1 MSYVKQTFIDA
12 AEGVEGTVL
21 RAQHLNHI
29 EDGIKEN
36 EKNID
41 SALQQISSLQSGAF
55 SECLL
60 TRYEPINKKVFEG
73 KKLWVFGDSITAG
86 VGTTS
91 PDYFSEILKTN
102 LGCASLKRLGNS
114 GYAFSQGLPEDGYC
128 ILDKMETSLK
138 DAPGNCDILIICFGV
153 NDWTWGTK
161 TPGDRA
167 IGQLLDTTKYTI
179 CGAVNLF
186 CQKLQTIFKDYPDV
200 KIYFSTPT
208 PTKNAPRSGGN
219 PAGKSW
225 DQTKKNINGNT
236 LRDICN
242 AIIQTVSLYGYQALD
257 LNLYFDGDITDHAAM
272 DAAFPD
278 GLHPG
283 PLGNQQMASTLE
295 KLMCANPI
303 TSFTFNPLVTTLS
316 PLAKNLIY
324 KETKVQEAE
333 APNITVQPIGA
344 SYNINNAATA
354 LSITAS
360 VSDGGSL
367 SYQWYKNNSVIS
379 GATSNT
385 YTPSTAVAGTFTYY
399 CAITNQLGTAL
410 KVTKS
415 NVVTITVSGE
425 ISGPT
430 DVVEELNLSELAVNH
445 LKLSNA
451 TGSGENLLYMP
462 SDHTLSVNDTGWYKS
477 SYITTPLKV
486 GTEIELTTYYSKNVT
501 GNAILIYSQEDLNNP
516 TQVEGSFWP
525 ASSIFGIYASG
536 SDAQSE
542 PLYQWDTSKAK
553 IDPYAASAMNDG
565 KTVILKL
572 KADGVHLFI
581 DGTEITLPHYNTL
594 TSGNNY
600 YLGLRS
606 SCTTA
611 GTLCA
616 MINYI
621 GPLR

>member
-1 MSYVKQTFIDA
+1 MSYIKQTFIDA
-12 AEGVEGTVL
+12 AENVEGTVL
-21 RAQHLNHI
+21 KAQHLNHI

-55 SECLL
+55 SECIM
-60 TRYEPINKKVFEG
+60 TRYEPVNKSIFKD

-86 VGTTS
+86 VGTDS
-91 PDYFSEILKTN
+91 DHYFSQILCDN
-102 LGCASLKRLGNS
+102 LECASLKRLGNS
-114 GYAFSQGLPEDGYC
+114 GYAFSHGLGDYGSC
-128 ILDKMETSLK
+128 ILNKMDSSLAT
-138 DAPGNCDILIICFGV
+138 APGNCDILIVCFGV
-153 NDWTWGTK
+153 NDWTWGRNQA
-161 TPGDRA
+161 GDRA
-167 IGQLLDTTKYTI
+167 IGNLLDTTKYTI

-208 PTKNAPRSGGN
+208 PTKNAPISGGN

-225 DQTKKNINGNT
+225 DQSKQNFNGNT

-242 AIIQTVSLYGYQALD
+242 AIIQTAALYGYQSLD
-257 LNLYFDGDITDHAAM
+257 LNLYFDGDITDHTAM

-303 TSFTFNPLVTTLS
+303 TAFTFNPLVTVLS

-333 APNITVQPIGA
+333 APNITVQPVGA
-344 SYNINNAATA
+344 SYNINDTATT
-354 LSITAS
+354 LSVTAS

-367 SYQWYKNNSVIS
+367 SYQWYKNNSVIN

-385 YTPSTAVAGTFTYY
+385 YVPSTAVAGTFTYY

-415 NVVTITVSGE
+415 NVVTVTVSGE
-425 ISGPT
+425 SSDSSDTI
-430 DVVEELNLSELAVNH
+430 EELNLSELAVNH

-451 TGSGENLLYMP
+451 TGTGENLLYMT

-486 GTEIELTTYYSKNVT
+486 GTEIELTTYYSDSVT
-501 GNAILIYSQEDLNNP
+501 GNAILIYSQEDVNNP
-516 TQVEGSFWP
+516 TQVANSYWP
-525 ASSIFGIYASG
+525 ASSIFGVYASG
-536 SDAQSE
+536 SDKDGE
-542 PLYQWDTSKAK
+542 PLYQWDSSKIK
-553 IDPYAASAMNDG
+553 VDSHTASAMNDG

-572 KADGVHLFI
+572 KTDGVHLFI
-581 DGTEITLPHYNTL
+581 NGTEITLPHYSTL

-606 SCTTA
+606 SCNTA